1 MSTIRDDNGEKKEL
15 RAIISVNTVPIISRW
30 DGMKWVSYEPQ
41 SQHLPKTGRQFLTT
55 VTSIHPS
62 ALAILSQNLCKDPHL
77 PSHQQ
82 CDGNSRTI
90 RRRRTA
96 WLHELPFGNLG
107 GFEITDGTNGRIQ
120 RLLPA
125 QRLLLTVVNQ
135 TLCDMRRT
143 Q

>member
-1 MSTIRDDNGEKKEL
+1 M
-15 RAIISVNTVPIISRW
+15 VSRW
-30 DGMKWVSYEPQ
+30 DGMKWVIYEPQ
-41 SQHLPKTGRQFLTT
+41 SQHPPKTGRQFLTT
-55 VTSIHPS
+55 VTSIHPHS
-62 ALAILSQNLCKDPHL
+62 SSSRKISVKTPI
-77 PSHQQ
+77 

-107 GFEITDGTNGRIQ
+107 GFEITDDTNRRIQ

-135 TLCDMRRT
+135 APCDMRRT
-143 Q
+143 HSSIAAIL

>member
-1 MSTIRDDNGEKKEL
+1 VPGNRRRRKNRCLMRTTRVLTVPLLRDVHHPFDNGEKKEL
-15 RAIISVNTVPIISRW
+15 RAIISVNTGPIISRW

-41 SQHLPKTGRQFLTT
+41 SQHLPNMGRQFLTT
-55 VTSIHPS
+55 VTSTHPHS
-62 ALAILSQNLCKDPHL
+62 PSSRKISIKRPPHL

-107 GFEITDGTNGRIQ
+107 GFQNNRGH
-120 RLLPA
+120 
-125 QRLLLTVVNQ
+125 
-135 TLCDMRRT
+135 
-143 Q
+143 